1 MGEDQRAALPCGS
14 GEEGISDSLVRFDA
28 ARACSPRASIIACK
42 VPKMIEVSKFR
53 LLSDVGAEEFL
64 EKNAEFQQHFVYQ
77 QEGLVRRTVASGL
90 DGEWVSIT
98 RWRSMKDAR
107 RSAAGALTSPDALE
121 FSSLLDTSSI
131 TTQYFK
137 ELPG

>member
-1 MGEDQRAALPCGS
+1 
-14 GEEGISDSLVRFDA
+14 
-28 ARACSPRASIIACK
+28 
-42 VPKMIEVSKFR
+42 MIEVSKFR